1 MVCNERTTLT
11 SASGLLLRPK
21 SRLSFFFLPKFQR
34 DLGER
39 VQLLNDVK
47 QKAVTVLQENSSTLL
62 TAGGV
67 VGTVATAIL
76 AGRGGIKAGRIL
88 REAEADLRVDNAN
101 DDLELPTMDKFK
113 LAAPQFIPPI
123 VTGTLTVTSIIFAN
137 RMSAQKIAALAA
149 AYGLAERNLS
159 EYKEKISEKLTGPKA
174 QQIDDEIAQDRV
186 NRTPGHETIIIG
198 DGDVLCFDACT
209 GRYFKST
216 VEQIRAA
223 MNSTNA
229 EILNHDYVRAS
240 DFYEQLGLK
249 PTTWTD
255 ETGWNREHLPELKIT
270 SGKTDDNK
278 PYISI

>member
-1 MVCNERTTLT
+1 VPFLNE
-11 SASGLLLRPK
+11 
-21 SRLSFFFLPKFQR
+21 
-34 DLGER
+34 
-39 VQLLNDVK
+39 VK
-47 QKAVTVLQENSSTLL
+47 QKAFGFVSANSSALL

-67 VGTVATAIL
+67 VGTVATAVL
-76 AGRGGIKAGRIL
+76 TGRAAFKAGDIL
-88 REAEADLRVDNAN
+88 RAENAKKKTDLVKEEAAAVAEVPKDVLSKK
-101 DDLELPTMDKFK
+101 EK
-113 LAAPQFIPPI
+113 LIAVGPQFIAPVLVGSATI
-123 VTGTLTVTSIIFAN
+123 ASIIMAN

-278 PYISI
+278 PYISIDFTVLPKIDFIPKHY